1 MPFLNIEVLP
11 KTFNVFHQI
20 PGRVLFQARAPIP
33 PPNKSVSV
41 LKELHLSTHGVD
53 FPAPLWS
60 KKTTCKG
67 RHAIHNQRV
76 ALGNDK
82 LPDLVL
88 IGVEKAAILLIAS
101 AAGTTSMQRVE

>member
-1 MPFLNIEVLP
+1 VLP

-33 PPNKSVSV
+33 PPNGSVTV
-41 LKELHLSTHGVD
+41 LKELHVSTHGVD

-67 RHAIHNQRV
+67 RHAIHYQWV
-76 ALGNDK
+76 ALMGKDK

-88 IGVEKAAILLIAS
+88 IGVEEAAILLIAP
-101 AAGTTSMQRVE
+101 AAGTTSTQGVE